1 MRSSSSN
8 FMAEA
13 MGTGGFWNEI
23 EHHLGEARDGFWMA
37 HPDVRE
43 RINAAVSGDPAC
55 WPTQWFCHRFA
66 DCLPLGHALSL
77 GCGTGG
83 LERDLVRQGIAL
95 HVTGIDLAAG
105 PLAYARAMAETEGV
119 GGAITYLQA
128 DAREHLRRSVDLDGI
143 FFHASLHHFDRLPE
157 LLGLARRA
165 LRPGGLLYLD
175 EFVGP
180 SMHEWGP
187 RLLLLPNLLYRLLP
201 KTVRRPHLIRTP
213 KNPDDPTEAV
223 CAGEILA
230 AVEEHFEVL
239 ERRDYGG
246 NLLALIYPNLRR
258 PGAGPGASAPEEFDQ
273 AVRFLLDCEAVLLRH
288 PRITRSRSFHT
299 VLVARPR
306 P

>member
-1 MRSSSSN
+1 M
-8 FMAEA
+8 EE
-13 MGTGGFWNEI
+13 GTGTDGFWNDV

-37 HPDVRE
+37 HPDVRA
-43 RINAAVSGDPAC
+43 RINSAVSGDPAC
-55 WPTQWFCHRFA
+55 WPTQWFRHRFA
-66 DCLPLGHALSL
+66 DRLPLGRALSI

-83 LERDLVRQGIAL
+83 LERDLVRQGIVL
-95 HVTGIDLAAG
+95 HVTGIDLAAE
-105 PLAYARAMAETEGV
+105 PLAYARAAAEAEGA
-119 GGAITYLQA
+119 GGAITYLEV
-128 DAREHLRRSVDLDGI
+128 DAREHLRRSADLDGI
-143 FFHASLHHFDRLPE
+143 FFHAALHHFDRLPE

-187 RLLLLPNLLYRLLP
+187 RLLLLPNLFYRLLP
-201 KTVRRPHLIRTP
+201 NSVRRTHLIRTP
-213 KNPDDPTEAV
+213 RNPDDPTEAV

-230 AVEEHFEVL
+230 AVDEHFEVL

-246 NLLALIYPNLRR
+246 NLVALIYPSLRR
-258 PGAGPGASAPEEFDQ
+258 PGTGPGAPAPEEFDQ
-273 AVRFLLDCEAVLLRH
+273 AVRFLLDREAMLLRY
-288 PRITRSRSFHT
+288 PRITRAGSFHT